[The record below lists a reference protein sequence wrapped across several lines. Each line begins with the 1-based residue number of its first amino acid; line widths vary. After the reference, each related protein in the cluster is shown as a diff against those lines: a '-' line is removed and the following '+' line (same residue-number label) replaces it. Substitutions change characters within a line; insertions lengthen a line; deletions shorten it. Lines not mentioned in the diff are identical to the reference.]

1 METKTIIL
9 FLIITLGII
18 LLISITFFAYKSTF
32 SDVGSQQKAVN
43 KATLKQLRTLFSDSD
58 DPVALVSNS
67 VTIAQGDSEDFAVG
81 FKNVG
86 TNEGDFSYREVWI
99 TPSASVTKLFLP
111 TISQDIYSSLS
122 SIE

>member
-86 TNEGDFSYREVWI
+86 TNEGDFSYREV
-99 TPSASVTKLFLP
+99 
-111 TISQDIYSSLS
+111 
-122 SIE
+122 